1 MAEER
6 AQCRLAAAILATDV
20 VGYSRLI
27 ELDER
32 STLVVPEATITR

>member
-6 AQCRLAAAILATDV
+6 AQCRLAAILATDV

-32 STLVVPEATITR
+32 STLVVPEATIRR